1 VCGYLNSGME
11 LFNLKIM
18 LIIAGL
24 VFVDN
29 SEIEEFVAEARK
41 TIPLAYENE
50 GCLFIS
56 FTLEDRKNGSM
67 LVLERWK
74 DRIAL
79 NKHLSRIEV
88 VELFTKWAPKM
99 RNEVRMYDASNER
112 DPRA

>member
-1 VCGYLNSGME
+1 
-11 LFNLKIM
+11 M
-18 LIIAGL
+18 LIIAGQ
-24 VFVDN
+24 VFVN
-29 SEIEEFVAEARK
+29 TLEIETFVSEARK

-56 FTLEDRKNGSM
+56 FTVDDHKQGSM

-74 DRIAL
+74 DRESL
-79 NKHLSRIEV
+79 DKHLSRIEV
-88 VELFTKWAPKM
+88 IELFTKWGPKM

>member
-1 VCGYLNSGME
+1 MKL
-11 LFNLKIM
+11 LTQKIM

-29 SEIEEFVAEARK
+29 SEIEEFVTEARK

-56 FTLEDRKNGSM
+56 FTLEDRNNGSM

-74 DRIAL
+74 DRESL
-79 NKHLSRIEV
+79 DKHLSRSEV
-88 VELFTKWAPKM
+88 IKLFTKWGPKM